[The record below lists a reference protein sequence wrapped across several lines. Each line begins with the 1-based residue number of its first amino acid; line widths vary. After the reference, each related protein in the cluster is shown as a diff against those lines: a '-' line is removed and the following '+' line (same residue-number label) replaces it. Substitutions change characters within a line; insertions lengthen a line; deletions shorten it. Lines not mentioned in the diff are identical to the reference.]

1 MILFQKNRCKGSND
15 SHETT
20 NEMRRTIRDI
30 FFTHQAQTTARPIGL
45 EVKKARGSYIIDKD
59 NKKYLDFV
67 AGVSACTL
75 GHSHPKV
82 IRAVRRQMRKYLHV
96 MVYGEFVQD
105 EPVQLV
111 KLLADHLPEQL
122 SCTYL
127 TNSGTEGIEGAL
139 KLAKR
144 ATGRQRIISANNAY
158 HGNTQGAMSV
168 MGYEERKR
176 AYRPLIPGTSFI
188 QFNDVRDLEQINE
201 QTAAVILET
210 IQGGAGFIVPTN
222 DYMIAVRERCDKVGA
237 LLILDEIQPGMGR
250 TGKLFAFEHYNMIPD
265 IFVTGK
271 GLGGGFPVG
280 AFCASKELMNL
291 LQDKPIL
298 GHITTFGG
306 HPVIAAACH
315 ATLKTLLQSNL
326 ITETLEKEQYIR
338 EQLQH
343 RGIQEIRGKGLMLA
357 LILRTPEHAQQLVKI
372 ALERGLLLFFLLFEK
387 RAVRVTPPLTISKKE
402 IKKGCDI
409 ILNILDEIC

>member
-1 MILFQKNRCKGSND
+1 
-15 SHETT
+15 
-20 NEMRRTIRDI
+20 MRRTIRDI
-30 FFTHQAQTTARPIGL
+30 FFAHQAQTNAQPIGL
-45 EVKKARGSYIIDKD
+45 EVKKALGSYIIDKD

-176 AYRPLIPGTSFI
+176 AYRPLIPGTSYI
-188 QFNDVRDLEQINE
+188 QFNDVGDLEQINE

-222 DYMIAVRERCDKVGA
+222 DYMKAVRERCDKVGA

-250 TGKLFAFEHYNMIPD
+250 TGKLFAFEHYDMIPD

-326 ITETLEKEQYIR
+326 IAETLEKEQYVR

-343 RGIQEIRGKGLMLA
+343 RGIKEIRGKGLMLA
-357 LILRTPEHAQQLVKI
+357 LILPTPELAQQLVKI

-387 RAVRVTPPLTISKKE
+387 SAVRLTPPLTISKKE
-402 IKKGCDI
+402 LKKGCDI
-409 ILNILDEIC
+409 IVNILDEIC

>member
-1 MILFQKNRCKGSND
+1 
-15 SHETT
+15 
-20 NEMRRTIRDI
+20 MRHTIRHI
-30 FFTHQAQTTARPIGL
+30 FLAHQAQTTSKPIGL
-45 EVKKARGSYIIDKD
+45 EVKKARGCYIIDKD

-144 ATGRQRIISANNAY
+144 ATGRQRIISANYAY

-222 DYMIAVRERCDKVGA
+222 DYMKAVRERCDKVGA

-291 LQDKPIL
+291 FQDKPIL

-315 ATLKTLLQSNL
+315 ATLKILLQSNL

-372 ALERGLLLFFLLFEK
+372 ALERGLLLFFLLFEE

>member
-1 MILFQKNRCKGSND
+1 
-15 SHETT
+15 
-20 NEMRRTIRDI
+20 MRHTIRHI
-30 FFTHQAQTTARPIGL
+30 FLAHQAQTTSKPIGL
-45 EVKKARGSYIIDKD
+45 EVKKARGCYIIDKD

-144 ATGRQRIISANNAY
+144 ATGRQRIISANYAY

-188 QFNDVRDLEQINE
+188 RFNDVRDLEQINE

-222 DYMIAVRERCDKVGA
+222 DYMKAVRERCDKVGA

-291 LQDKPIL
+291 FQDKPIL

-315 ATLKTLLQSNL
+315 ATLKILLQSNL

-372 ALERGLLLFFLLFEK
+372 ALERGLLLFFLLFEE

>member
-1 MILFQKNRCKGSND
+1 
-15 SHETT
+15 
-20 NEMRRTIRDI
+20 MRHTIRHI
-30 FFTHQAQTTARPIGL
+30 FLAHQAQTTSKPIGL
-45 EVKKARGSYIIDKD
+45 EVKKARGCYIIDKY

-222 DYMIAVRERCDKVGA
+222 DYMKAVRERCDKVGA

-315 ATLKTLLQSNL
+315 ATLKILLQSNL
-326 ITETLEKEQYIR
+326 INETLEKEQYIR

-372 ALERGLLLFFLLFEK
+372 ALERGLLLFFLLFEE

>member
-1 MILFQKNRCKGSND
+1 MI
-15 SHETT
+15 
-20 NEMRRTIRDI
+20 RTARDI
-30 FFTHQAQTTARPIGL
+30 FFAHQAQTTPKPIGL

-111 KLLADHLPEQL
+111 KLLADQLPEQL
-122 SCTYL
+122 SCIYL

-176 AYRPLIPGTSFI
+176 AYRPLIPGTSYI
-188 QFNDVRDLEQINE
+188 QFNDIGDLEQINE

-222 DYMIAVRERCDKVGA
+222 DYMKAVRERFSTVGA
-237 LLILDEIQPGMGR
+237 PLILDEIQPGMGR

-280 AFCASKELMNL
+280 AFGASKKLMNL

-326 ITETLEKEQYIR
+326 IAETIEKEQYIR

-343 RGIQEIRGKGLMLA
+343 QGIKEIRGKGLMLA
-357 LILRTPEHAQQLVKI
+357 LILPTPELAQQLVKI

-402 IKKGCDI
+402 LKKGCDI
-409 ILNILDEIC
+409 IVNILDEIC

>member
-1 MILFQKNRCKGSND
+1 MI
-15 SHETT
+15 
-20 NEMRRTIRDI
+20 RTARDI
-30 FFTHQAQTTARPIGL
+30 FFAHQAQTTPKPIGL

-105 EPVQLV
+105 EPIQLV
-111 KLLADHLPEQL
+111 KLLADQLPEQL
-122 SCTYL
+122 SCIYL

-176 AYRPLIPGTSFI
+176 AYRPLIPGTSYI
-188 QFNDVRDLEQINE
+188 QFNDIGDLEQINE
-201 QTAAVILET
+201 LTAAVILET

-222 DYMIAVRERCDKVGA
+222 DYMKAVRERCDKVGA

-280 AFCASKELMNL
+280 AFGASKKLMNL
-291 LQDKPIL
+291 LQNKPIL

-326 ITETLEKEQYIR
+326 IAETIEKEQYIR

-343 RGIQEIRGKGLMLA
+343 QGIKEIRGKGLMLA
-357 LILRTPEHAQQLVKI
+357 LILPTPELAQQLVKI

-402 IKKGCDI
+402 LKKGCDI
-409 ILNILDEIC
+409 IVNILDEIC

>member
-1 MILFQKNRCKGSND
+1 MI
-15 SHETT
+15 
-20 NEMRRTIRDI
+20 RTARDI
-30 FFTHQAQTTARPIGL
+30 FFAHQAQTTPKPIGL
-45 EVKKARGSYIIDKD
+45 EVKKAQGSYIIDKD

-111 KLLADHLPEQL
+111 KLLADQLPEKL
-122 SCTYL
+122 SCIYL

-176 AYRPLIPGTSFI
+176 AYRPLIPGTSYI
-188 QFNDVRDLEQINE
+188 QFNDIGDLEQINE

-222 DYMIAVRERCDKVGA
+222 DYMKAVRERCDKVGA

-250 TGKLFAFEHYNMIPD
+250 TGKLFAFEHYDMIPD

-326 ITETLEKEQYIR
+326 IDETLEKEQYVR

-343 RGIQEIRGKGLMLA
+343 RGIKEIRGKGLMLA
-357 LILRTPEHAQQLVKI
+357 LILPTPELAQQLVKI

-402 IKKGCDI
+402 LKKGCDI
-409 ILNILDEIC
+409 IVNILDEIC

>member
-1 MILFQKNRCKGSND
+1 MI
-15 SHETT
+15 
-20 NEMRRTIRDI
+20 RTARDI
-30 FFTHQAQTTARPIGL
+30 FFAHQAQTTPKPIGL

-111 KLLADHLPEQL
+111 KLLADQLPEQL
-122 SCTYL
+122 SCIYL

-176 AYRPLIPGTSFI
+176 AYRPLIPGTSYI
-188 QFNDVRDLEQINE
+188 QFNDIGDLEQINE

-222 DYMIAVRERCDKVGA
+222 DYMKAVRERCDKVGA

-280 AFCASKELMNL
+280 AFGASKKLMNL

-315 ATLKTLLQSNL
+315 ATLKTLLKSNL
-326 ITETLEKEQYIR
+326 IAETIEKEQYIR

-343 RGIQEIRGKGLMLA
+343 QGIKEIRGKGLMLA
-357 LILRTPEHAQQLVKI
+357 LILPTPELAQQLVKI

-402 IKKGCDI
+402 LKKGCDI
-409 ILNILDEIC
+409 IVNILDEIC